1 MARLQH
7 TGHGLARPVVRVRV
21 KGLCAWGDTVK
32 SVHGSVRG
40 LLTPV
45 SGVAWEPTVP
55 PLDFEIEAVS
65 EASDRWKG
73 SDQGSWRVTRAVAL
87 HRRLFFVLP
96 AGARRRWT
104 RVECC
109 DRGYRKTMRSIT

>member
-1 MARLQH
+1 M
-7 TGHGLARPVVRVRV
+7 
-21 KGLCAWGDTVK
+21 KCA
-32 SVHGSVRG
+32 G

-87 HRRLFFVLP
+87 HRRLFLCYQRVH
-96 AGARRRWT
+96 AVVGRAWSAATGAIERR
-104 RVECC
+104 
-109 DRGYRKTMRSIT
+109 